1 MAVPKKKISK
11 SKRNSRRAHDGINK
25 ISISF
30 DSVTGE
36 PKLPHHISLK
46 DGYYNGKQ
54 LIKPKTK
61 EDNKESEN
69 TKEEDTKKIKVV
81 NDTSKEIDKKVT
93 KATKKEVTPNVTDKK
108 VTKTTKKEKI
118 SKDQDKK

>member
-54 LIKPKTK
+54 LIKPKVK
-61 EDNKESEN
+61 GDNKESEN

-81 NDTSKEIDKKVT
+81 NDTSKETDEKVA
-93 KATKKEVTPNVTDKK
+93 KP
-108 VTKTTKKEKI
+108 TKKEKI